1 MIYFIYSND
10 YSFESISP
18 DEYSEI
24 MILKYIISK
33 FENIFI
39 ALDNFIMSEWLK
51 IKLLVKENYKIKH
64 LISYKF

>member
-1 MIYFIYSND
+1 MIYLIYSND

-24 MILKYIISK
+24 IILKYITSK

-51 IKLLVKENYKIKH
+51 IKLLV
-64 LISYKF
+64 